1 MADYNS
7 SYTGAQIDSAV
18 GKALSAPSAPVMDG
32 AASAGS
38 SAAFARADH
47 VHPTD
52 TSRLAAS
59 LKGAANGVAELDE
72 NGELPGAQLSEALK
86 QALLGIAEKVAYT
99 DENGQEYYQALYDA
113 LYPSSPYLY
122 VLTEEDFTCGVQN
135 NPTSPYYSSNN
146 NRLSYTKFDIALEG
160 GKTYKFTATVTEA
173 GAMGIQAYSAAALA
187 QVNAGSAIT
196 AYTYDPG
203 WQSYTTTLTM
213 PASIVG
219 ARFTFRNAGNTAI
232 GSTFAVQQLTIE
244 EVTE

>member
-18 GKALSAPSAPVMDG
+18 GKALAAPTTPVMDG
-32 AASAGS
+32 AAAAGS
-38 SAAFARADH
+38 STAFARADH

-72 NGELPGAQLSEALK
+72 NGELPGSQLSEELK

-99 DENGQEYYQALYDA
+99 DENGQEYYQALYEA

-122 VLTEEDFTCGVQN
+122 VLTEEDFSRGTQN
-135 NPTSPYYSSNN
+135 QPTSPYYSSNI
-146 NRLSYTKFDIALEG
+146 NRISYTKFDIALEG
-160 GKTYKFTATVTEA
+160 GKTYKFTATVTED
-173 GAMGIQAYSAAALA
+173 GAMGVQGYSAAALA
-187 QVNAGSAIT
+187 QVNAGSTIT
-196 AYTYDPG
+196 AAIYDPG

-213 PASIVG
+213 PSYVVG
-219 ARFTFRNAGNTAI
+219 ARFIFRNASNTAI
-232 GSTFAVQQLTIE
+232 GSTFAVRQLTIE